1 MSDHMMRGVRV
12 QLTTTMDSL
21 LRTTVF
27 EVMRI
32 FESALYNHK
41 MEMAHKGEEIA
52 QLKVKLQT
60 AELKLKESDQK
71 KQSGAERNKSQ
82 TEPEVVP
89 DVPEQSTTVPE
100 IDVEVPD
107 DWCAPLGYDTPNK
120 QEEGFCPSVRLKQFS
135 IRLSPVPLVKHEVA
149 NRTIDLQ
156 RSPGVRRSK
165 RISTTSGT
173 QTRSPVKEPA
183 QASQPPKIG
192 KDLKRLLQGLNED
205 YCNLKGLDRLR
216 NRKTSEVN
224 YTAKEEEDE
233 ESPLQ
238 INEQKN
244 HQASESDAAKPQRAK
259 LVKRVKYTCGECYKV
274 FDKKRGLNLHKR
286 YQKTC
291 RGCNMAF
298 CFLNAANCHTRVCE
312 KYKALKKTKWKRS
325 AKTANE
331 ENVRSTTKTKKVK
344 NGTAQFSVGDGKPSI
359 QRFVCQHCGFKTK
372 FPKKFKKHMR
382 RHDNNNDDN
391 EMLTCSICQKWSGL
405 KRELKKHMKSM
416 HGVGARLTDKKGELG
431 RSKPLEDGEEGRGFS
446 HSQ

>member
-1 MSDHMMRGVRV
+1 MSDQMMRGVRV

-21 LRTTVF
+21 LRTAVF

-52 QLKVKLQT
+52 QLKIKLQT

-71 KQSGAERNKSQ
+71 KQSRAEANKSQ
-82 TEPEVVP
+82 AEPEVVP
-89 DVPEQSTTVPE
+89 DVPEQPSAVPE

-120 QEEGFCPSVRLKQFS
+120 KEEGFCPSVRLKQFS
-135 IRLSPVPLVKHEVA
+135 IRLSPVPLVKAEVA

-156 RSPGVRRSK
+156 RSRGVRRSK
-165 RISTTSGT
+165 RISTTSGPQT
-173 QTRSPVKEPA
+173 QSPVEEPA
-183 QASQPPKIG
+183 QASRPPKIG

-216 NRKTSEVN
+216 NRKTSQVN
-224 YTAKEEEDE
+224 YAAKEEDE

-238 INEQKN
+238 ENEPKN
-244 HQASESDAAKPQRAK
+244 HQASEPDATEPQRAK
-259 LVKRVKYTCGECYKV
+259 VVRKLKYSCKECYKV
-274 FDKKRGLNLHKR
+274 FDKKRGLDLHKR

-291 RGCNMAF
+291 KGCKMAF
-298 CFLNAANCHTRVCE
+298 CFLNTAKCHTRNCK
-312 KYKALKKTKWKRS
+312 KYKALRKTNKCS

-331 ENVRSTTKTKKVK
+331 EKARSPSKKKKVK
-344 NGTAQFSVGDGKPSI
+344 NGTAQFPVGDGKPSI
-359 QRFVCQHCGFKTK
+359 QRFTCQHCGFKTK

-382 RHDNNNDDN
+382 SHDDNNNDADK
-391 EMLTCSICQKWSGL
+391 EILTCSVCQTWSGL
-405 KRELKKHMKSM
+405 KKELKTHMKSA
-416 HGVGARLTDKKGELG
+416 HGVGPHLTDKEGESG
-431 RSKPLEDGEEGRGFS
+431 RPKPLEDGEEGRGFS